1 MDKKI
6 VAYVKTGCPWCI
18 GVTEYFKESN
28 IPFEEKNV
36 TESAELFEEMEK
48 LSGQTKAPVVIIDG
62 FMLADTDKEAVSA
75 YLDKK
80 VESN

>member
-18 GVTEYFKESN
+18 GVTDYFNENS

-36 TESAELFEEMEK
+36 TESKELFEEMEK
-48 LSGQTKAPVVIIDG
+48 LSGQTKAPVVLIDG
-62 FMLADTDKEAVSA
+62 HMLADTDREAVDV
-75 YLDKK
+75 YLK
-80 VESN
+80 SI

>member
-18 GVTEYFKESN
+18 GVTEYFRENN
-28 IPFEEKNV
+28 IAFEERNV
-36 TESAELFEEMEK
+36 TENPDYFAEMEK

-62 FMLADTDKEAVSA
+62 YMLADTDREAVDA
-75 YLDKK
+75 YLK
-80 VESN
+80 NN